1 MERCILGTRP
11 LYDRWRNMQRLELEE
26 EEKEEEEEKGKETGR

>member
-1 MERCILGTRP
+1 